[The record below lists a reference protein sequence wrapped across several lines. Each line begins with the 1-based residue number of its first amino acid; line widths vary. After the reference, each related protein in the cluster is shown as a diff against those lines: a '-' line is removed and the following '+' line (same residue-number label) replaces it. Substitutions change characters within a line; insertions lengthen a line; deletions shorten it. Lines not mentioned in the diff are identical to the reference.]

1 VISTKEADLLVG
13 ADGIWSAVRAQMY
26 NEGKVK
32 ARSKEQI
39 SFCQSFVMVK
49 FVGKIGQPA

>member
-1 VISTKEADLLVG
+1 MILMRQDTTKEADLLVG

-32 ARSKEQI
+32 ARSKELI
-39 SFCQSFVMVK
+39 LK
-49 FVGKIGQPA
+49 NPIL

>member
-1 VISTKEADLLVG
+1 MKFQEADILVG

-32 ARSKEQI
+32 ERSKERGQT
-39 SFCQSFVMVK
+39 
-49 FVGKIGQPA
+49 VGEDKRSRDPA

>member
-1 VISTKEADLLVG
+1 MLFDQLNLEIEIQEADILVG

-32 ARSKEQI
+32 ERSKDRR
-39 SFCQSFVMVK
+39 
-49 FVGKIGQPA
+49 GQTVIRA

>member
-1 VISTKEADLLVG
+1 MISTKEADLLVG

-32 ARSKEQI
+32 ARSKELI
-39 SFCQSFVMVK
+39 PFLMVK
-49 FVGKIGQPA
+49 FDGKMGQPARNQ